1 MNRRSS
7 RNNGCG
13 KFHFMEAAGD
23 RWWALAGGVYF
34 MQARKRVHGMHLI
47 MPNWN
52 EARAAR
58 KGLAPVAQKMINNQI
73 GQ

>member
-1 MNRRSS
+1 MCCYLPPLQQENLLR
-7 RNNGCG
+7 
-13 KFHFMEAAGD
+13 KFRFMEAAGD

-34 MQARKRVHGMHLI
+34 IQARKRVHGMRLI
-47 MPNWN
+47 KPDWN

-58 KGLAPVAQKMINNQI
+58 KGLAPAAQKIF